1 MQAPVLQGE
10 RTAATVPPEPFLL
23 SILPLL
29 LAPFPSPLPRALLS
43 QAASQAIHYLSVSP
57 DDEAYWTLGRQ
68 DEAVALKRRELIEAG
83 NLDDLI
89 LSLPHFHFDLEELR
103 CLISLSLPHSAG
115 AESLG
120 VVLVWEDNTSP
131 LAAAQG
137 GGAATD
143 SPAEQDDVRPGWT
156 FLELQALASPPDQ
169 LTVPGTNG
177 QRRKSWYPTV
187 GDALNA
193 ATDGF
198 ANALSRDEGGRAAP
212 PAPLDFAALRDEP
225 SADGG
230 RGEEK
235 ARLKSAMEMA
245 EGEGTTPG
253 AIGSA
258 EDFWAGWSDEEGAA
272 EAAGASAEL
281 AGSDNEEYWAAYGSV
296 DSQVGDDDDAS
307 ALKEPAAQDVGEVG
321 VKGRVHRSSTITPA
335 TANLTTSSAPHAPQ
349 PAASSSQGP
358 LYFST
363 TLPPLTPSQFG
374 LSPTQADPDA
384 SRFSV
389 TSTSQY
395 SPNPSPNSPSSPL
408 GDSQRSPAQAATFA
422 LPQQPMQAPTSRP
435 APSAPTLAG
444 QPISPP
450 PHRPSPAQRPSA
462 PPHQLPFTSLVPV
475 SAQGRGE
482 ASPNRLG
489 TSPSR
494 YAPPSKARVSPQHS
508 QSRPHSSGGPRHLRL
523 GSDVLKALPSFPAFP
538 VRPKAHST
546 SAPSTPVGLP
556 SSQSG
561 PANGSAGS
569 QGYFATEK
577 VSPSSS
583 PHRAEPRSSTS
594 PPPAPPKKLLT
605 SPNRPATFAPQY
617 TNFLPVGAT
626 RAAPPAPLSP
636 TRAGPPIAVHAQQ
649 PRSPVSPVSP
659 TSPAR
664 PPRPD
669 EPRPVPTRSATQQSS
684 QRVSPPDSPTTP
696 SADLPRITVRSG
708 SLTSPLPSTATFA
721 GPSAQTPP
729 QAHTPS
735 FADPLPL
742 PRFAL
747 PAAPRT
753 LFQQPD
759 QGRLRLASIDS
770 TATGLTHVLG
780 EFQDEAA
787 IDLRAAAAFGRGP
800 AAAPAGDAPAEV
812 HGLAGSEETGAD
824 GEDAESLRF
833 ALAGVWGLWKGGAR
847 GREELDE
854 RRRRFERIVGEVLR
868 S

>member
-1 MQAPVLQGE
+1 MQAPVLKGE

-29 LAPFPSPLPRALLS
+29 LAPFPSPLPTALLS

-137 GGAATD
+137 GAASTD

-156 FLELQALASPPDQ
+156 FLELQSLARPPDQ
-169 LTVPGTNG
+169 LTVPAPNG

-281 AGSDNEEYWAAYGSV
+281 AGSDDEGYWAAYGSV

-335 TANLTTSSAPHAPQ
+335 TANLPAASAPRAPQ

-374 LSPTQADPDA
+374 LSPTQADPD
-384 SRFSV
+384 
-389 TSTSQY
+389 
-395 SPNPSPNSPSSPL
+395 PH
-408 GDSQRSPAQAATFA
+408 
-422 LPQQPMQAPTSRP
+422 
-435 APSAPTLAG
+435 AG
-444 QPISPP
+444 SN
-450 PHRPSPAQRPSA
+450 
-462 PPHQLPFTSLVPV
+462 F
-475 SAQGRGE
+475 E
-482 ASPNRLG
+482 ASPVCTDAGRATHLSS
-489 TSPSR
+489 SP
-494 YAPPSKARVSPQHS
+494 
-508 QSRPHSSGGPRHLRL
+508 SGGPRHLRL

-546 SAPSTPVGLP
+546 SAPSTPVGLS

-569 QGYFATEK
+569 QGYFTTEK

-617 TNFLPVGAT
+617 TNFLPV
-626 RAAPPAPLSP
+626 AP
-636 TRAGPPIAVHAQQ
+636 T
-649 PRSPVSPVSP
+649 VSV
-659 TSPAR
+659 
-664 PPRPD
+664 
-669 EPRPVPTRSATQQSS
+669 TQQSS
-684 QRVSPPDSPTTP
+684 QHVFPSDSPTTP
-696 SADLPRITVRSG
+696 SADDLPRITVRSG

-721 GPSAQTPP
+721 GPSSAHTPP

-753 LFQQPD
+753 LNQQPD

-787 IDLRAAAAFGRGP
+787 IDLRAAAAFGLDPAAGP
-800 AAAPAGDAPAEV
+800 AAGAPTEA
-812 HGLAGSEETGAD
+812 HGLDGSEGAG

-833 ALAGVWGLWKGGAR
+833 ALAGVWGLWKSGAR